1 MTYLFR
7 LMIPVVLL
15 LSLSS
20 AAQPDLSRYNLTWT
34 RPGQNAGESMPCGG
48 GDIGLN
54 VWVENGDL
62 LFYMSRSGTFDENN
76 GFLKLGRMRIKLTPD
91 PWAKAEKFCQTLKL
105 EQGYVEILGELD
117 FQPVKVDVWVDVFH
131 PVIHVDI
138 QSRKPVSLE
147 VIYESWRNEDRVLTD
162 GANQS
167 NRSFLGA
174 PVKAVVRKDVVG
186 FHGQDVLA
194 YHRNDSQSPNAFDLC
209 IEQQGLSSVKD
220 RIWNPI
226 TNRTFGVLVRG
237 QSLKPAGR
245 TKGQYASTE
254 YEGWRL
260 KSKSAVLSHKV
271 AIYTHVDQAESLSQ
285 WKEDLMQLAETYE
298 ACEDH
303 RTLTQD
309 WWKQF
314 WQRSYIVIN
323 DKQEKTTP
331 WTLGRN
337 YQLFRYQQAC
347 NAYGQWPTKFNG
359 GLFTVDPEFTEGKQ
373 KYSPDFRRW
382 GGGSFT
388 AQNQRLV
395 YWPMLKS
402 GDADMMRPQ
411 FEFYRRTLKAAEL
424 RSQVYWGHRG
434 ACYTEQIENFGL
446 PVAFEYG
453 WKRPDTYDP
462 GLQYNAWLEYHWD
475 TALEFCWMILE
486 MHRFT
491 DQDISAYLP
500 MIESCLVFFDERYQA
515 LNRQRSNSPL
525 DPNGHLVLYP
535 STAGETY
542 KMAANPAPVIAALQ
556 VVITRL
562 LSLPDGLITEDQRA
576 YFTDYLKRIP
586 PLPIR
591 QREGVPT
598 LAPAGRYE
606 RIQNVE
612 LPQLYP
618 AFPYGLYGIG
628 RSDLEIAINT
638 WKYGADREG
647 QKDYI
652 SWHQDAI
659 FCARLGLTE
668 EAAAKTVRKL
678 GDSGRRCPTFWG
690 PGHDWVPDHNWGGS
704 GMIGLQE
711 MLMQTVDDKIYLMPA
726 WPKEWDVIFKLHA
739 PGKTV
744 VQGKMQ
750 QGKVVDLQV
759 APSSR
764 RKDVIVLNG
773 GR

>member
-7 LMIPVVLL
+7 LMISVVLL
-15 LSLSS
+15 SSLSS

-34 RPGQNAGESMPCGG
+34 RPSQNAGESMPCGG

-62 LFYMSRSGTFDENN
+62 LFYLSRSGTFDENN

-117 FQPVKVDVWVDVFH
+117 SQPVKVDVWVDVFH

-186 FHGQDVLA
+186 FQDQDVLA
-194 YHRNDSQSPNAFDLC
+194 YHRNDDKSPNAFDLC

-226 TNRTFGVLVRG
+226 KNRTFGVLVRG
-237 QSLKPAGR
+237 RSLEPAGR
-245 TKGQYASTE
+245 TKGRYASTE
-254 YEGWRL
+254 YQGWRL
-260 KSKSAVLSHKV
+260 KSKSAALSHEV
-271 AIYTHVDQAESLSQ
+271 SIYAHVDQAESLSR

-298 ACEDH
+298 AGGDH
-303 RTLTQD
+303 RTSTQD

-323 DKQEKTTP
+323 DQQEKTTP

-359 GLFTVDPEFTEGKQ
+359 GLFTVDPEFTEAKQ
-373 KYSPDFRRW
+373 KFSPDFRRW

-424 RSQVYWGHRG
+424 RTQVYWGIAGLATRNRLRIL
-434 ACYTEQIENFGL
+434 ACRL
-446 PVAFEYG
+446 PLNTVGNGRTAMIRACNTMPG
-453 WKRPDTYDP
+453 WSIIGT
-462 GLQYNAWLEYHWD
+462 
-475 TALEFCWMILE
+475 
-486 MHRFT
+486 
-491 DQDISAYLP
+491 
-500 MIESCLVFFDERYQA
+500 
-515 LNRQRSNSPL
+515 QRWSF
-525 DPNGHLVLYP
+525 
-535 STAGETY
+535 AG
-542 KMAANPAPVIAALQ
+542 
-556 VVITRL
+556 
-562 LSLPDGLITEDQRA
+562 
-576 YFTDYLKRIP
+576 
-586 PLPIR
+586 
-591 QREGVPT
+591 
-598 LAPAGRYE
+598 
-606 RIQNVE
+606 
-612 LPQLYP
+612 
-618 AFPYGLYGIG
+618 
-628 RSDLEIAINT
+628 
-638 WKYGADREG
+638 
-647 QKDYI
+647 
-652 SWHQDAI
+652 
-659 FCARLGLTE
+659 
-668 EAAAKTVRKL
+668 
-678 GDSGRRCPTFWG
+678 
-690 PGHDWVPDHNWGGS
+690 
-704 GMIGLQE
+704 
-711 MLMQTVDDKIYLMPA
+711 
-726 WPKEWDVIFKLHA
+726 
-739 PGKTV
+739 
-744 VQGKMQ
+744 
-750 QGKVVDLQV
+750 
-759 APSSR
+759 
-764 RKDVIVLNG
+764 
-773 GR
+773 

>member
-1 MTYLFR
+1 MKYLLR
-7 LMIPVVLL
+7 LMVSQFLL
-15 LSLSS
+15 LNVSL
-20 AAQPDLSRYNLTWT
+20 AAQTDLSQYDLAWT
-34 RPGQNAGESMPCGG
+34 CPSQNAGESMPCGG

-62 LFYMSRSGTFDENN
+62 LIYMSRSGTFDENN
-76 GFLKLGRMRIKLTPD
+76 GFLKLGRLRLKLNPD
-91 PWAKAEKFCQTLKL
+91 PWAEAEGFCQTLKL
-105 EQGYVEILGELD
+105 EQGYIEILGEVD
-117 FQPVKVDVWVDVFH
+117 AQPVKVDVWVDVFC
-131 PVIHVDI
+131 PVIHVDV
-138 QSRKPVSLE
+138 QSKKPISLD
-147 VIYESWRNEDRVLTD
+147 VIYESWRTEDKVLSG

-174 PVKAVVRKDVVG
+174 PVKAVVRKDVVD
-186 FHGQDVLA
+186 FQGQDILA
-194 YHRNDSQSPNAFDLC
+194 YHRNDDKSPNAFDVC
-209 IEQQGLSSVKD
+209 VEQQGLSSVKD
-220 RIWNPI
+220 QLWNPI
-226 TNRTFGVLVRG
+226 KNRTFGVWVRG
-237 QSLKPAGR
+237 QNMEPAGQTSGR
-245 TKGQYASTE
+245 HASTD
-254 YEGWRL
+254 YKGWRL
-260 KSKSAVLSHKV
+260 KSKSPALSHNV
-271 AIYTHVDQAESLSQ
+271 IVYAHVDQAKSLCR
-285 WKEDLMQLAETYE
+285 WKKDLAQLAKTYE
-298 ACEDH
+298 ACDDH
-303 RTLTQD
+303 RGPTLD

-331 WTLGRN
+331 WALGRN

-347 NAYGQWPTKFNG
+347 NARGHWPTKFNG
-359 GLFTVDPEFTEGKQ
+359 GLFTVDPEFTDDKQ

-402 GDADMMRPQ
+402 GDADMMCPQ

-424 RSQVYWGHRG
+424 RTQVYWGHRG

-446 PVAFEYG
+446 PVAFEYS
-453 WKRPDTYDP
+453 WKRPDGYDP

-486 MHRFT
+486 THRFT
-491 DQDISAYLP
+491 NQDISAYIP

-515 LNRQRSNSPL
+515 LGRERTIRSL
-525 DPNGHLVLYP
+525 DQNGHLVLYP
-535 STAGETY
+535 STACETY
-542 KMAANPAPVIAALQ
+542 KMATNPATVIAALEA
-556 VVITRL
+556 IIPCL
-562 LSLPDGLITEDQRA
+562 LSLPDGLITEEQRT
-576 YFTDYLKRIP
+576 YFTEYLKRVP
-586 PLPIR
+586 PLPMR

-598 LAPAGRYE
+598 LAPAARYE

-612 LPQLYP
+612 IPQLYP
-618 AFPYGLYGIG
+618 VFPYGLYGIG
-628 RSDLEIAINT
+628 RPGLDVAINT
-638 WKYGADREG
+638 WKYGTDREE

-668 EAAAKTVRKL
+668 EAAAKTVQKL

-690 PGHDWVPDHNWGGS
+690 PGRDWVPDHNWGGS

-726 WPKEWDVIFKLHA
+726 WPRTWDVVFKLHA
-739 PGKTV
+739 PGKTIV
-744 VQGKMQ
+744 KGEVRQGKL
-750 QGKVVDLQV
+750 VHLLVT
-759 APSSR
+759 PPSR
-764 RKDVIVLNG
+764 RQDVIVLNES
-773 GR
+773 R